1 MSITH
6 TSGVQDLKTFGGWH
20 SFRREV
26 FHEKSQPPNDR
37 LSHFTSILETKTAL
51 PDASLLRGFAP
62 AISMMKSAEPRF
74 GTYRRDRRRP
84 TLNSPSIGRVLIE
97 GIVSPIRVVVIHIIP
112 NQPPQML
119 FVDRDD
125 VVENLTAATSD
136 PAFCDSVL
144 PWRLNTRALRLQAGC
159 LQECNHLIV
168 EFRVVVQQDVAV
180 WICSGKHFSQLLHDP
195 IGSRMNW

>member
-1 MSITH
+1 M
-6 TSGVQDLKTFGGWH
+6 
-20 SFRREV
+20 
-26 FHEKSQPPNDR
+26 
-37 LSHFTSILETKTAL
+37 
-51 PDASLLRGFAP
+51 
-62 AISMMKSAEPRF
+62 
-74 GTYRRDRRRP
+74 
-84 TLNSPSIGRVLIE
+84 
-97 GIVSPIRVVVIHIIP
+97 SPIRVVVIHIIP

-159 LQECNHLIV
+159 LQECNHLTA

-180 WICSGKHFSQLLHDP
+180 WIRSGKHFSQLLHYP
-195 IGSRMNW
+195 IGSRMTGDMDMENSAVPVFNNEEAIQKFESQCGHGKEIHGDDCFAMVGEEGQPALGWITAASKASQISGHCALGDFKTKLQKFTVNSQCVPI